1 MPLGFITRHNV
12 DPGGEGVVLL
22 NEHVN
27 EVNDRATPVRRR
39 RENRRN
45 MRVRGTLRLYTT
57 YMSVYMA
64 CMT

>member
-39 RENRRN
+39 RENRRICAYEA
-45 MRVRGTLRLYTT
+45 LYGFIQRTCQCT
-57 YMSVYMA
+57 WHA
-64 CMT
+64 